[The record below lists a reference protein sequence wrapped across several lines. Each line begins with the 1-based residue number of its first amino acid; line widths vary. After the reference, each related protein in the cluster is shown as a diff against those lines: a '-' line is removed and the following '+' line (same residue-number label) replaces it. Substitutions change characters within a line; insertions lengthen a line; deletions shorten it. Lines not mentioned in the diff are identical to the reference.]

1 MAEAA
6 SMCAHWCLV
15 RACLRAM
22 RSALQVKD
30 ARTEANSN
38 VVQLEPLRPH
48 LLALT
53 SDDFASLPQRFGPL
67 MHTVMLIWKHS
78 RHYNSAARLVV
89 LLRQICNDVIVAAY
103 SSLRRG
109 GQGRGWRGGWTA
121 GSRPPA
127 AAAGRPYAPARSVCM

>member
-1 MAEAA
+1 
-6 SMCAHWCLV
+6 MCTCLLTPLV
-15 RACLRAM
+15 PRACVRVLLRAR

-89 LLRQICNDVIVAAY
+89 LLRQICNDVIVAA
-103 SSLRRG
+103 
-109 GQGRGWRGGWTA
+109 
-121 GSRPPA
+121 
-127 AAAGRPYAPARSVCM
+127 